1 MAEATAGDRQQQAG
15 QGKLQAG
22 LKRRHMT
29 MISLGGIIGAGLF
42 VGTGPILNQ
51 AGPATILTY
60 LLTGTLLILIM
71 RMLGE
76 MAVARP
82 SVGSFSDYGRVALGN
97 WAGFAIGWLYWYFWA
112 IVVGFEATVAAGILS
127 QYIGGIPPW
136 VMALALVLLLTATNL
151 YSVGSYGEFEF
162 WFAGIKVV
170 AILLFIGF
178 GALFV
183 IGLWPGESSP
193 GLTNLYAEGGFFPNG
208 PLAMFSG
215 VATVIFAFV
224 GAEIVTIAAAESD
237 EPGRN
242 VARAT
247 NAVIYRV
254 LLFYVISVFFVAAIV
269 PWDTAF
275 TENVIKSPFTVAFER
290 IGIPF
295 APDLMNFVVL
305 TAVLSVLN
313 SSLYTTSRML
323 FALTRHKDAPGFLT
337 NTTRR
342 GVPIW
347 AILAGTFF
355 AYVSVAIFYF
365 FPEEIFTWLINASG
379 AIALFVYLLI
389 AVSQLVMR
397 RRLERDNPEL
407 LQLRMWFYPWLTYLS
422 IFGILAVLIA
432 MFFIEG
438 LRPQIIASLISLGVI
453 MIAYALRRA
462 FGPPERDPSAVINE
476 EATAREE
483 AAREEAARGN

>member
-1 MAEATAGDRQQQAG
+1 MTEAGVEQRGGGRQEGHLQQ
-15 QGKLQAG
+15 G

-60 LLTGTLLILIM
+60 LLTGALLILIM

-76 MAVARP
+76 MAVAQP
-82 SVGSFSDYGRVALGN
+82 SVGSFSDYGRMALGN
-97 WAGFAIGWLYWYFWA
+97 WAGFSIGWLYWYFWA
-112 IVVGFEATVAAGILS
+112 IVVGFEATVAASILG
-127 QYIGGIPPW
+127 QYVPGIPPW
-136 VMALALVLLLTATNL
+136 LIALTLVLLLTATNL

-170 AILLFIGF
+170 AIIIFILLGF
-178 GALFV
+178 LFV
-183 IGLWPGESSP
+183 IGLWPGNSP
-193 GLTNLYAEGGFFPNG
+193 GLSNLYAEGGFFPNG

-224 GAEIVTIAAAESD
+224 GAEIVTIAAAESN

-269 PWDTAF
+269 PWNTGF
-275 TENVIKSPFTVAFER
+275 TEDIIKSPFTLAFER
-290 IGIPF
+290 MGIPF
-295 APDLMNFVVL
+295 APTLMNFVVL

-313 SSLYTTSRML
+313 SSLYTTSRMP
-323 FALTRHKDAPGFLT
+323 FALTRHNDAPSFMT

-347 AILAGTFF
+347 AILTGTIF

-365 FPEEIFTWLINASG
+365 FPEQVFTWLINASG

-397 RRLERDNPEL
+397 RRLEREAPER
-407 LQLRMWFYPWLTYLS
+407 LQIRMWIFPWLTYLS
-422 IFGILAVLIA
+422 IGAMAAVLVA
-432 MFFIEG
+432 MFVIPDQ
-438 LRPQIIASLISLGVI
+438 RPLLIASLIALAVI
-453 MIAYALRRA
+453 LVAYLLRRQL
-462 FGPPERDPSAVINE
+462 GPPEGDPQ
-476 EATAREE
+476 E
-483 AAREEAARGN
+483 AAER

>member
-1 MAEATAGDRQQQAG
+1 MAEAGAERGRTGGQQ
-15 QGKLQAG
+15 KLQPG

-51 AGPATILTY
+51 AGPATVLTY
-60 LLTGTLLILIM
+60 LLTGVLLILIM

-76 MAVARP
+76 MAVAQP
-82 SVGSFSDYGRVALGN
+82 SVGSFSDYGRVALGH
-97 WAGFAIGWLYWYFWA
+97 WAGFSIGWLYWYFWA
-112 IVVGFEATVAAGILS
+112 IVVGFEATVAAGIIS
-127 QYIGGIPPW
+127 QYLPTVAPW
-136 VMALALVLLLTATNL
+136 LIALILVLLLTATNL

-162 WFAGIKVV
+162 WFASIKVA
-170 AILLFIGF
+170 AIIIFIVLAIVFLLGLF
-178 GALFV
+178 G
-183 IGLWPGESSP
+183 SSP
-193 GLTNLYAEGGFFPNG
+193 GFSNLYAKGGFFPNG

-224 GAEIVTIAAAESD
+224 GAEIVTIAAAESN
-237 EPGRN
+237 EPEEG

-254 LLFYVISVFFVAAIV
+254 LLFYVVSVFFVACIV
-269 PWDTAF
+269 PWNTPF
-275 TENVIKSPFTVAFER
+275 TEDILKSPFTLAFKR
-290 IGIPF
+290 IGIPGSGTV
-295 APDLMNFVVL
+295 MNFVVL

-323 FALTRHKDAPGFLT
+323 FALTRHNDAPGFLT
-337 NTTRR
+337 NTTSR

-355 AYVSVAIFYF
+355 AYVSVAIYYF

-389 AVSQLVMR
+389 AVSELVTR
-397 RRLERDNPEL
+397 RRLEREAPERL
-407 LQLRMWFYPWLTYLS
+407 RIRMWFYPWLTYLS

-432 MFFIEG
+432 MFFISG

-453 MIAYALRRA
+453 LIAYFLRKT
-462 FGPPERDPSAVINE
+462 FGPAQRDPSEVI
-476 EATAREE
+476 REE
-483 AAREEAARGN
+483 ETASREE

>member
-1 MAEATAGDRQQQAG
+1 MAETGVEGREQGRQQG
-15 QGKLQAG
+15 HLQQG

-60 LLTGTLLILIM
+60 LITGCILILIM

-76 MAVARP
+76 MAVAQP
-82 SVGSFSDYGRVALGN
+82 SVGSFSDYSRMALGN
-97 WAGFAIGWLYWYFWA
+97 WAGFSVGWLYWYFWA
-112 IVVGFEATVAAGILS
+112 IVVGFEATVAASILG
-127 QYIGGIPPW
+127 QYIPSVAPW
-136 VMALALVLLLTATNL
+136 LISLILILLLTATNL

-162 WFAGIKVV
+162 WFAGIKVA
-170 AILLFIGF
+170 AIVIFIVLA
-178 GALFV
+178 ALFV
-183 IGLWPGESSP
+183 IGLWPGGGGGM
-193 GLTNLYAEGGFFPNG
+193 GLSNLYDQGGFFPNG
-208 PLAMFSG
+208 GLVMFSG
-215 VATVIFAFV
+215 IVTVIFAFV
-224 GAEIVTIAAAESD
+224 GAEIVTIAASESN
-237 EPGRN
+237 EPSRN

-269 PWDTAF
+269 PWDTTFA
-275 TENVIKSPFTVAFER
+275 EVVIKSPFTVAFER
-290 IGIPF
+290 MGIPF
-295 APDLMNFVVL
+295 APDVMNFVVL

-323 FALTRHKDAPGFLT
+323 FALTRHNDAPGFMT

-347 AILAGTFF
+347 AILAGTSFG
-355 AYVSVAIFYF
+355 YVSVLLYYF
-365 FPEEIFTWLINASG
+365 FPEEVFTWLINASG

-389 AVSQLVMR
+389 CISELVMR
-397 RRLERDNPEL
+397 RRLEREAPER

-422 IFGILAVLIA
+422 IAAMLAVLVA
-432 MFFIEG
+432 MFIIPSQ
-438 LRPQIIASLISLGVI
+438 RPLLIASVISLGVI
-453 MIAYALRRA
+453 LAAYLLRRW
-462 FGPPERDPSAVINE
+462 FGPPEKSPTEIIREHED
-476 EATAREE
+476 ATS
-483 AAREEAARGN
+483 

>member
-1 MAEATAGDRQQQAG
+1 MAEASAKGRSQE
-15 QGKLQAG
+15 QGHLQKG

-42 VGTGPILNQ
+42 VGTGPMLNA

-60 LLTGTLLILIM
+60 LLTGTLLVLVM

-76 MAVARP
+76 MAVAQP
-82 SVGSFSDYGRVALGN
+82 TVGSFSDYGRLALGN
-97 WAGFAIGWLYWYFWA
+97 WAGFSIGWLYWYFWA
-112 IVVGFEATVAAGILS
+112 IVVGFEATVAAGILG
-127 QYIGGIPPW
+127 QYVPVVPPW
-136 VMALALVLLLTATNL
+136 LIALSLVLLLTATNL

-162 WFAGIKVV
+162 WFAGIKIV
-170 AILLFIGF
+170 AIVLFIGL

-183 IGLWPGESSP
+183 IGLWPGDSP
-193 GLTNLYAEGGFFPNG
+193 GLSNLYADGGFFPNG

-224 GAEIVTIAAAESD
+224 GAEIVTIAAAESE
-237 EPGRN
+237 EPERG
-242 VARAT
+242 VVKAT

-275 TENVIKSPFTVAFER
+275 TEDVVKSPFTLAFER
-290 IGIPF
+290 MGIPF
-295 APDLMNFVVL
+295 APLLMNFVVL

-323 FALTRHKDAPGFLT
+323 FALTRHNDAPAFLT

-347 AILAGTFF
+347 AILAGTVF
-355 AYVSVAIFYF
+355 AYVSVAIYYF
-365 FPEEIFTWLINASG
+365 FPSEIFTWLINASG

-389 AVSQLVMR
+389 CISQLVLR
-397 RRLERDNPEL
+397 RRMERENPEA
-407 LQLRMWFYPWLTYLS
+407 LQIKMWFFPWLTYLS
-422 IFGILAVLIA
+422 IAAILAVLVA
-432 MFFIEG
+432 MFVISD
-438 LRPQIIASLISLGVI
+438 LRVQAIASFISLGVI
-453 MIAYALRRA
+453 LLAYMLRRA
-462 FGPPERDPSAVINE
+462 FGPPERDPSEVIKE
-476 EATAREE
+476 KDTA
-483 AAREEAARGN
+483 

>member
-1 MAEATAGDRQQQAG
+1 MAEATAGKQTREG
-15 QGKLQAG
+15 QNKLQAG

-60 LLTGTLLILIM
+60 ALTGGLLILIM

-82 SVGSFSDYGRVALGN
+82 SVGSFSDYGRMALGN

-112 IVVGFEATVAAGILS
+112 IVVGFEATVAAGILG
-127 QYIGGIPPW
+127 QYIPGIPPW
-136 VMALALVLLLTATNL
+136 VMALALLLLLTATNL

-170 AILLFIGF
+170 AILIFIGLA
-178 GALFV
+178 ALFV
-183 IGLWPGESSP
+183 IGLWPGGSSP

-254 LLFYVISVFFVAAIV
+254 LIFYVISVFFVAAIV
-269 PWDTAF
+269 PWDTGF
-275 TENVIKSPFTVAFER
+275 TDDVLKSPFTLAFGEM
-290 IGIPF
+290 GIPY
-295 APDLMNFVVL
+295 APLIMNLVVL

-323 FALTRHKDAPGFLT
+323 FALTRHNDAPGFLT

-347 AILAGTFF
+347 AILAGTVF

-365 FPEEIFTWLINASG
+365 FPEDVFTWLINASG

-453 MIAYALRRA
+453 LVAYFLRRA
-462 FGPPERDPSAVINE
+462 FGPPQRAPDAVINE
-476 EATAREE
+476 ETTARQ
-483 AAREEAARGN
+483 EAARGN

>member
-1 MAEATAGDRQQQAG
+1 
-15 QGKLQAG
+15 
-22 LKRRHMT
+22 MT

-51 AGPATILTY
+51 AGPATVLTY
-60 LLTGTLLILIM
+60 LLTGVLLILIM

-76 MAVARP
+76 MAVAQP
-82 SVGSFSDYGRVALGN
+82 SVGSFSDYGRMALGN
-97 WAGFAIGWLYWYFWA
+97 WAGFSIGWLYWYFWA
-112 IVVGFEATVAAGILS
+112 IVVGFEATVAAGIISGYVSFL
-127 QYIGGIPPW
+127 PPW
-136 VMALALVLLLTATNL
+136 LIALALVLLLTATNL

-162 WFAGIKVV
+162 WFASIKVA
-170 AILLFIGF
+170 AIVIFIVL
-178 GALFV
+178 AIVYL
-183 IGLWPGESSP
+183 IGLFGPSP
-193 GLTNLYAEGGFFPNG
+193 GLTNLYAKGGFFPNG

-224 GAEIVTIAAAESD
+224 GAEIVTIAAAESN
-237 EPGRN
+237 EPEEG

-254 LLFYVISVFFVAAIV
+254 LLFYVVSVFFVACIV
-269 PWDTAF
+269 PWNTGF
-275 TENVIKSPFTVAFER
+275 TEDIIKSPFTLAFEK
-290 IGIPF
+290 IGIPGSGTI
-295 APDLMNFVVL
+295 MNLVVL

-323 FALTRHKDAPGFLT
+323 FALTRHNDAPGFLT

-347 AILAGTFF
+347 AILAGTVF

-389 AVSQLVMR
+389 AVSELVTR
-397 RRLERDNPEL
+397 RRLEREAPERL
-407 LQLRMWFYPWLTYLS
+407 RIRMWFYPWLTYLS

-432 MFFIEG
+432 MFFIPG

-453 MIAYALRRA
+453 LIAYFLRKA
-462 FGPPERDPSAVINE
+462 FGPTQRDPSEVIR
-476 EATAREE
+476 EAETASREE
-483 AAREEAARGN
+483 

>member
-1 MAEATAGDRQQQAG
+1 MAEAGAEQGGTTGGQQ
-15 QGKLQAG
+15 KLQPG

-51 AGPATILTY
+51 AGPATVLTY
-60 LLTGTLLILIM
+60 LLTGCLLILIM

-76 MAVARP
+76 MAVAQP
-82 SVGSFSDYGRVALGN
+82 SVGSFSDYGRMALGN
-97 WAGFAIGWLYWYFWA
+97 WAGFSIGWLYWYFWA
-112 IVVGFEATVAAGILS
+112 IVVGFEATVAASIVG
-127 QYIGGIPPW
+127 QYVPGIPPW
-136 VMALALVLLLTATNL
+136 LIALALVLLLTGTNL

-162 WFAGIKVV
+162 WFAGIKVA
-170 AILLFIGF
+170 AIVVFIVLA
-178 GALFV
+178 ALFV
-183 IGLWPGESSP
+183 IGLWPGNSP
-193 GLTNLYAEGGFFPNG
+193 GLSNLYAKGGFFPHG

-224 GAEIVTIAAAESD
+224 GAEIVTIAAAESN

-254 LLFYVISVFFVAAIV
+254 LLFYVVSVFFVAAIV
-269 PWDTAF
+269 PWNTGF
-275 TENVIKSPFTVAFER
+275 TQDIIKSPFTLAFER
-290 IGIPF
+290 MGIPGSGT
-295 APDLMNFVVL
+295 LMNFVVL

-323 FALTRHKDAPGFLT
+323 FALTRHNDAPRFLT

-347 AILAGTFF
+347 AILTGTIF

-389 AVSQLVMR
+389 AISQLVMR
-397 RRLERDNPEL
+397 RRLEREAPER
-407 LQLRMWFYPWLTYLS
+407 LQLKMWFYPWLTYLS
-422 IFGILAVLIA
+422 IAGIVAVLIGMA
-432 MFFIEG
+432 VLAD
-438 LRPQIIASLISLGVI
+438 LRPLLIASLISLGV
-453 MIAYALRRA
+453 
-462 FGPPERDPSAVINE
+462 
-476 EATAREE
+476 
-483 AAREEAARGN
+483 

>member
-1 MAEATAGDRQQQAG
+1 MAEAGVEGREQRGQQG
-15 QGKLQAG
+15 HLQQG

-60 LLTGTLLILIM
+60 LLTGCILILIM

-76 MAVARP
+76 MAVAQP
-82 SVGSFSDYGRVALGN
+82 SVGSFSDYARMALGN
-97 WAGFAIGWLYWYFWA
+97 WAGFSIGWLYWYFWA
-112 IVVGFEATVAAGILS
+112 IVVGFEATVAASIIG
-127 QYIGGIPPW
+127 QYISGIHP
-136 VMALALVLLLTATNL
+136 ALISLILVLALTATNL

-162 WFAGIKVV
+162 WFAGIKVA
-170 AILLFIGF
+170 AIIIFIVL

-183 IGLWPGESSP
+183 IGLWPGGGGGM
-193 GLTNLYAEGGFFPNG
+193 GLSNLYAEGGFFPNG
-208 PLAMFSG
+208 GLVMFSG
-215 VATVIFAFV
+215 IVTVIFAFV
-224 GAEIVTIAAAESD
+224 GAEIVTIAASESN
-237 EPGRN
+237 EPSRN

-254 LLFYVISVFFVAAIV
+254 LLFYVVSVFFVAAIV
-269 PWDTAF
+269 PWNTGF
-275 TENVIKSPFTVAFER
+275 TEDIIKSPFTLAFQEM
-290 IGIPF
+290 GIPG
-295 APDLMNFVVL
+295 AGTIMNFVVL

-323 FALTRHKDAPGFLT
+323 FALTRHNDAPAFLT
-337 NTTRR
+337 HTTRR

-347 AILAGTFF
+347 AILTGTIF

-389 AVSQLVMR
+389 AISELVMR
-397 RRLERDNPEL
+397 RRLEREAPERL
-407 LQLRMWFYPWLTYLS
+407 RIRMWFYPWLTYLS
-422 IFGILAVLIA
+422 IIGILAVLIA
-432 MFFIEG
+432 MFFIPG
-438 LRPQIIASLISLGVI
+438 LRPQIIASLISLAVI
-453 MIAYALRRA
+453 LFAYFLRKR
-462 FGPPERDPSAVINE
+462 FGPTQRDPSEVL
-476 EATAREE
+476 REE
-483 AAREEAARGN
+483 EMASRDE